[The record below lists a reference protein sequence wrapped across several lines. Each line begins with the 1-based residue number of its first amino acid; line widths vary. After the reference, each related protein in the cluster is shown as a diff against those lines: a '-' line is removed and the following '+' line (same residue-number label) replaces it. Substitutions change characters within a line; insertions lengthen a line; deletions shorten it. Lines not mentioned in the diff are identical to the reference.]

1 MKNILI
7 YGAGGHSKS
16 LISLIKSTKKYKIV
30 GIIGLKKEVG
40 KKICGYTINYSDV
53 DLEKLS
59 KHCKNIVL
67 AVTFY
72 KNLQNR
78 SKVITKLL
86 KKNFKMPSIISPHS
100 VLLKNVKIGDGVQI
114 FHKVIINTNSIV
126 KDYSIVNNQSLI
138 EHDVILE
145 ENTHISTGVIVN
157 GNCNIKRNTFIGSGS
172 IIKENIKLK
181 EGSFIKM
188 FSKITLSQ

>member
-16 LISLIKSTKKYKIV
+16 LIGLIESTKKYKII

-40 KKICGYTINYSDV
+40 KKICGYTIKYSDN

-59 KHCKNIVL
+59 KHCKNIAL
-67 AVTFY
+67 AITFY
-72 KNLQNR
+72 KNLQDR
-78 SKVITKLL
+78 GKFIAKLL
-86 KKNFKMPSIISPHS
+86 KKKFKIPSIISPHS
-100 VLLKNVKIGDGVQI
+100 VLLKNIKIGDGVQI
-114 FHKVIINTNSIV
+114 FHKVVINTNSIV
-126 KDYSIVNNQSLI
+126 KNYCIVNNQSLV
-138 EHDVILE
+138 EHDVVLE
-145 ENTHISTGVIVN
+145 ENTHVSTGVIIN

-172 IIKENIKLK
+172 VIKENIKLK